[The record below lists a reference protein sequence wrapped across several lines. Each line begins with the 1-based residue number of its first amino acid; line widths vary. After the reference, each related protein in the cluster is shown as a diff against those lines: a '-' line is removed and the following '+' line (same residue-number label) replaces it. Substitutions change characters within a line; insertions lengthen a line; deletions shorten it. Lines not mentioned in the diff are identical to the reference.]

1 MKRFN
6 LLNYT
11 LFFLIGT
18 SFFFACS
25 QPEEEHLHEY
35 KKWHTITL
43 SFEGPET
50 SEDATPNPFLN
61 YRLNVTFTNGT
72 SSYTV
77 PGFYAA
83 DGNPAESSAKNGNI
97 WQVRFTPDAEGE
109 WTYEASFREGE
120 NIAISDNPNAGTPL
134 AFDGATGKFNVIPSD
149 KSGRDF
155 RAKGRLQYIGER
167 YLQFAESE
175 EYFLKG
181 GADSPENLLGYQD
194 FDGTYVIGDEE
205 AQEGEAAKDK
215 NLHAY
220 QPHLNDW
227 HEGDPSWQGGKGKS
241 LIGAMNYLASQGMN
255 SAYFLTLNIEG
266 DGKDVWPYA
275 SHEDFTR
282 FDCSKLDQWETVFS
296 HMDSLGLMLHIVTQ
310 ETENE
315 TLLDGGDTGP
325 MRQLYYRELIA
336 RFAHHLAITW
346 NLGEENGFAEF
357 TPISQDDAQRR
368 AMASYIKTTDPYNNF
383 VVIHTHANSKHRY
396 EVLEPLLGFE
406 DLDGPSFQIG
416 NTRDIHS
423 ETKHWIKASNEAGKP
438 WVVCLDEIGPANTG
452 VKPDADDPT
461 HDTVRHEAL
470 WGNLMAGGGG
480 AEWYFGYKF
489 AHNDLNAEDWRSREN
504 MWAQTRH
511 ALEFFQE
518 NLPFWEMET
527 ADELTPDED
536 DYCFAKPGEIYA
548 IYDVAPENPQLN
560 LEDTEGNFTVQ
571 WYDPRNGGA
580 LSDGSVTSV
589 EGGSMVS
596 LGAPPADGDKDWVVL
611 VRKK

>member
-1 MKRFN
+1 MKRFY

-11 LFFLIGT
+11 LFFLISS

-120 NIAISDNPNAGTPL
+120 NIAISDDPNAGTPL
-134 AFDGATGKFNVIPSD
+134 AFDGATGKFQVIPSD

-167 YLQFAESE
+167 YLQFADSE

-215 NLHAY
+215 DLHAY

-227 HEGDPSWQGGKGKS
+227 HEGDPSWQSGKGKS

-325 MRQLYYRELIA
+325 MRKLYYRELIA
-336 RFAHHLAITW
+336 RFAHHLAVTW

-357 TPISQDDAQRR
+357 TPVSQDDAQRR
-368 AMASYIKTTDPYNNF
+368 AMASYIKATDPYNNF

-416 NTRDIHS
+416 NTWDIHS
-423 ETKHWIKASNEAGKP
+423 ETKHWIKVSNEAGKQ

-504 MWAQTRH
+504 MWAQTRY
-511 ALEFFQE
+511 ALEFFQK

-536 DYCFAKPGEIYA
+536 DYCFAKPGEVYA
-548 IYDVAPENPQLN
+548 IYDVAPENAQLN
-560 LEDTEGNFTVQ
+560 LEDTEGSFTVQ

-589 EGGSMVS
+589 EGGSTVN
-596 LGAPPADGDKDWVVL
+596 LGEPPADADKDWVVL
-611 VRKK
+611 VRK